1 MQPQQNALFVVG
13 MPALELNYVIKL
25 AYLILTHRTVVV
37 SKPTLAV
44 VKQLNFLLGESL
56 ADLSYLLAQFDQL
69 LGRAFIT
76 S

>member
-1 MQPQQNALFVVG
+1 
-13 MPALELNYVIKL
+13 MPALQLNYVIKL
-25 AYLILTHRTVVV
+25 PYLILTHRTVVV

-44 VKQLNFLLGESL
+44 IKQLNFLLGESL

-69 LGRAFIT
+69 LGRVLST

>member
-1 MQPQQNALFVVG
+1 

-25 AYLILTHRTVVV
+25 AYLILTHRTVVF
-37 SKPTLAV
+37 SKSTLAV
-44 VKQLNFLLGESL
+44 IKQLNFLLGESF

-69 LGRAFIT
+69 LGRTLPT